1 MSVDDDTVDLR
12 GPVPGL
18 LKVARDWFL
27 VIGIAVGAA
36 LLVRSFVVQQFY
48 ISGPSMEPT
57 LYSNNRVLVNKLSYR
72 IREIRRG
79 EIVVFDRVRT
89 ENGVEQHDDLIK
101 RVIGLGGE
109 AVEIRDCVVYIDGI
123 ALSEPYLGADQVS
136 EPDPGR
142 RCRVED
148 RAAETIPEGEIFVMG
163 DNRAESFDS
172 RNFGPIPESLVVGR
186 AFLVLWPFSAVGWL

>member
-1 MSVDDDTVDLR
+1 MPGDDDTVDLR

-18 LKVARDWFL
+18 LRVFRDWFV
-27 VIGIAVGAA
+27 VIGVAVGAA
-36 LLVRSFVVQQFY
+36 LLVRTFVVQQFY
-48 ISGPSMEPT
+48 ISGPSMEPS

-72 IREIRRG
+72 IRDIRRG
-79 EIVVFDRVRT
+79 EVVVFDRVRT

-109 AVEIRDCVVYIDGI
+109 AIEIKKCVVFIDDVPL
-123 ALSEPYLGADQVS
+123 AEPYLGDYAA
-136 EPDPGR
+136 ETDPGR
-142 RCRVED
+142 RCRVPD
-148 RAAETIPEGEIFVMG
+148 RAKETIPEDEIFVMG